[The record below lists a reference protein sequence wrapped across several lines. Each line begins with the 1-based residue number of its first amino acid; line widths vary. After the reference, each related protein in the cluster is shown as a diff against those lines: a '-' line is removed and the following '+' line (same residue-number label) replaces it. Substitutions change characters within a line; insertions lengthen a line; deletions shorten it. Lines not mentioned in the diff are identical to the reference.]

1 MNREDKNISLNAL
14 TLFVKKEME
23 NVNICEAKE
32 KARIFVED
40 FFGISTLDYTLNLNK
55 NILDD
60 LNKRK
65 EEFFEKLEKL
75 KKHFPLEYIT
85 NKKYIYESEFFV
97 QEGVLIPRID
107 TEVVIDEAIKRIIKD
122 IEEKIEKNETLNLNI
137 LDLCAGTGVIGISTF
152 KGILDYL
159 NEIKYMKSVNIYT
172 YFIDISDIAL
182 RVLKIN
188 IDNIL
193 FNDSNYNRFNLQK
206 KVFIMKS
213 NLFEDYVKNINIDDE
228 RFKFDYILSNPPYI
242 KKEELDYL
250 PEDVKKE
257 PKLALDG
264 GENGLDFYIKILDE
278 AKNVLK
284 NDGKIFF
291 EIGMFQA
298 EDILDYLNEINKK
311 SENKYIV
318 EKILKDMEGR
328 DRVLQLKF
336 KRNE

>member
-14 TLFVKKEME
+14 TLFVKKELE
-23 NVNICEAKE
+23 NANICESNE

-40 FFGISTLDYTLNLNK
+40 FFGISTLDYTLNLNT

-60 LNKRK
+60 LNERK

-97 QEGVLIPRID
+97 KEGVLIPRID
-107 TEVVIDEAIKRIIKD
+107 TEVIIDEAIKKIIRD
-122 IEEKIEKNETLNLNI
+122 IEGKIEKNETINLNI
-137 LDLCAGTGVIGISTF
+137 LDLCAGTGVIGISVL
-152 KGILDYL
+152 KGLLDYL
-159 NEIKYMKSVNIYT
+159 NEIKYMKNVNIYI

-182 RVLKIN
+182 SVLKIN

-193 FNDSNYNRFNLQK
+193 FNDFNYKRFNLSK
-206 KVFIMKS
+206 KVFIIKS
-213 NLFEDYVKNINIDDE
+213 NLFEEYIKNVNVDDE

-250 PEDVKKE
+250 PEDVKRE

-264 GENGLDFYIKILDE
+264 GEDGLDFYIKILDE
-278 AKNVLK
+278 GQEVLK
-284 NDGKIFF
+284 NEGKIFF
-291 EIGMFQA
+291 EIGMLQA
-298 EDILDYLNEINKK
+298 EDILDYIDKINEK
-311 SENKYIV
+311 SGYNKYTV

-328 DRVLQLKF
+328 DRVLQLKL
-336 KRNE
+336 KNE